1 MKQHPPRRI
10 QNYIDRQPRT
20 SLDHT
25 KHASVDTVLKD
36 LKLCARCLQTLLK
49 AQLSEAHVLERL
61 YYKGKNQHRGAL
73 FWRRVVE
80 MRRFCNRV
88 DDMHIDVVVDNFH
101 HSFFDE
107 NLRIR

>member
-36 LKLCARCLQTLLK
+36 LKLCARCLQTSLK
-49 AQLSEAHVLERL
+49 AQLNEARILERL

-88 DDMHIDVVVDNFH
+88 DDMHIDVVVDDFH
-101 HSFFDE
+101 YSFFDE
-107 NLRIR
+107 NLRNR